1 MIRRR
6 LMPHCYTADDELQ
19 HLGSARQRALGPVI
33 RCLVWNIL
41 KAKRARWSADFQE
54 LVADRD
60 LALLQE
66 AVLNAP
72 SDPLFTQN
80 ERFQWIMAR
89 SFRDP
94 RTHIE
99 HGVKTGCVVSPAE
112 QHFYLSPH
120 SEPVSQT
127 QKLLL
132 TTLYPLE
139 GEEEK
144 LLVLN
149 MHAIN
154 FVSVQKYVEQLDQIS
169 AALTPHAGPVI
180 LAGDFNT
187 WNPSRLG
194 HFQEVALSAGLTE
207 AVMKRTSRLAH
218 MNQHLDHVFYRGLE
232 LRSVASLGHYQS
244 SDHAPITATFE
255 RIPQWRKIT
264 VRDTSGS
271 NERGRNT

>member
-1 MIRRR
+1 MIRRH
-6 LMPHCYTADDELQ
+6 LLPHCYTADDELQ
-19 HLGSARQRALGPVI
+19 QLGTAVQPVLGPFI

-41 KAKRARWSADFQE
+41 KAKRPSWSVDFQA
-54 LVADRD
+54 LIADRD

-66 AVLNAP
+66 AVFNAP
-72 SDPLFTQN
+72 SDALFTEN
-80 ERFQWIMAR
+80 ERLGWIMAR
-89 SFRDP
+89 SFRHP
-94 RTHIE
+94 RTHVE
-99 HGVKTGCVVSPAE
+99 HGVKTGCVVTPLE

-139 GEEEK
+139 GEDEC

-154 FVSVQKYVEQLDQIS
+154 FVSVHKYVEQLDQLRV
-169 AALTPHAGPVI
+169 ALQPHSGPVI

-187 WNPSRLG
+187 WNPSRLSL
-194 HFQEVALSAGLTE
+194 FQEVAANAGLTE
-207 AVMKRTSRLAH
+207 AVMQRQSRLAH
-218 MNQHLDHVFYRGLE
+218 LNQHLDHVFYRGLE
-232 LRSVASLGHYQS
+232 LHSVESLKNYNS

-255 RIPQWRKIT
+255 RIPR
-264 VRDTSGS
+264 
-271 NERGRNT
+271 